1 MGGTS
6 YDAHQV
12 VLWLDV
18 EHEHLKTNFAQT
30 IRSILAHE
38 LHHCAWAHAR
48 GGKFGETYG
57 ENLVLEG
64 LACCFEEEIGGPT
77 PFYALECKGADLE
90 RFSERARGQLSATR
104 KSLGRSW
111 DDWTFGRAP
120 DDPDFPYQCG
130 YSLGYAIV
138 RNWLAKT
145 GGSASSAVGVDARA
159 VLEAWSDGWGD
170 GIHPSLEP
178 TDSDA
183 QRPLT
188 QDNFSPVASRR
199 NLCSV
204 LRQSIHPYWAAS
216 DAKFAYPRCVRIRC
230 QLILCLHAA
239 RGVLARSAN
248 GSSDP

>member
-1 MGGTS
+1 MAISFHVMAANGALIGVVRERLDAVLNETAAISSALLDLPDVDVIVMNVPWAVIPRLGVGGTS

-18 EHEHLKTNFAQT
+18 GHEHLKTNFAQP

-38 LHHCAWAHAR
+38 LHHCARAHAS

-90 RFSERARGQLSATR
+90 RFSEQARGQLSATR

-111 DDWTFGRAP
+111 DDWMFGQAP

-145 GGSASSAVGVDARA
+145 GGSASRAVGVDACD
-159 VLEAWSDGWGD
+159 VLEAWCEGWGD
-170 GIHPSLEP
+170 GIRRSIKV
-178 TDSDA
+178 TDSA
-183 QRPLT
+183 
-188 QDNFSPVASRR
+188 A
-199 NLCSV
+199 
-204 LRQSIHPYWAAS
+204 LR
-216 DAKFAYPRCVRIRC
+216 
-230 QLILCLHAA
+230 
-239 RGVLARSAN
+239 LA
-248 GSSDP
+248 DE

>member
-1 MGGTS
+1 MAISFHVMAANGVLIGAVRERLDAVLNETAATCSALLDLPDLDVIVMNVPYAVIPRLGVGGTS

-57 ENLVLEG
+57 ENLFVEG

-170 GIHPSLEP
+170 GIHASLEP

-188 QDNFSPVASRR
+188 
-199 NLCSV
+199 
-204 LRQSIHPYWAAS
+204 
-216 DAKFAYPRCVRIRC
+216 
-230 QLILCLHAA
+230 
-239 RGVLARSAN
+239 
-248 GSSDP
+248 

>member
-1 MGGTS
+1 MAISFHVMAANGVLIGAVRERLDAVLNETAATCSALLDLPDLDVIVMNVSYAVIPRLGVGGTS

-64 LACCFEEEIGGPT
+64 LACCFEEEIGDPT

-90 RFSERARGQLSATR
+90 RFSERARGQLSAAR

-111 DDWTFGRAP
+111 SGGPPTIRTFPISAAIRLGTRSSETGSLRPAAAHPAPLASTRAL
-120 DDPDFPYQCG
+120 F
-130 YSLGYAIV
+130 SRLGPMAGV
-138 RNWLAKT
+138 MESMLP
-145 GGSASSAVGVDARA
+145 SS
-159 VLEAWSDGWGD
+159 
-170 GIHPSLEP
+170 
-178 TDSDA
+178 
-183 QRPLT
+183 
-188 QDNFSPVASRR
+188 
-199 NLCSV
+199 
-204 LRQSIHPYWAAS
+204 
-216 DAKFAYPRCVRIRC
+216 
-230 QLILCLHAA
+230 QLIPP
-239 RGVLARSAN
+239 RS
-248 GSSDP
+248 GL